1 VLRTNYDIE
10 LTKALDFIAKY
21 NIQYGNEKSGGY
33 THHII
38 LSLEHD
44 LSLLDFDIS
53 FIWDRTS
60 FQTEDANGKTP
71 VPNDYRV
78 TFGVSFTF

>member
-1 VLRTNYDIE
+1 M
-10 LTKALDFIAKY
+10 
-21 NIQYGNEKSGGY
+21 
-33 THHII
+33 I

-53 FIWDRTS
+53 VIWDRTS